1 MLLVRFGYEKTVVS
15 ILGAFFFSLS
25 LHFSFLLSDSLC
37 CFSGEISYNVVSS
50 SMVKT
55 TQEKKRYRR

>member
-1 MLLVRFGYEKTVVS
+1 MLLVRLGYEKSVVS
-15 ILGAFFFSLS
+15 ILGAFFFGLS

-37 CFSGEISYNVVSS
+37 PFSGEISYSVVSS

-55 TQEKKRYRR
+55 TQKKKRYRR